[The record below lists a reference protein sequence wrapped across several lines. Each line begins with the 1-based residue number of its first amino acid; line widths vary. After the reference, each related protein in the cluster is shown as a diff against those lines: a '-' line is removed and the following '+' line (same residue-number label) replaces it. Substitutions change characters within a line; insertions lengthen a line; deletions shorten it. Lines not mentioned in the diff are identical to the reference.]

1 MFLADKASDD
11 GSGIWC
17 SKGTIQRHTELGE
30 TTVKRTI
37 REFLK
42 EGILVETGERG
53 CKNGFTVVYRIDLAK
68 VKALELTGEPNTKTG
83 ATVDPVQTGPGT
95 GARVAGVPGPQWP
108 PNHSKTIQKPPT
120 RACAATANEETANEE
135 AEKVLSAYPPDRVR
149 GKADSLRRVR
159 EALESGTKFEDMLQ
173 AVKAYATESAGFTRS
188 KVCFSDNWF
197 KSERWRVYVEDIA
210 KRDEETNAKRAKLL
224 EGFAEWVTDCHPLC
238 RHISPGQIGA
248 MLAAELVTR
257 EQIQAEGLR

>member
-1 MFLADKASDD
+1 M
-11 GSGIWC
+11 
-17 SKGTIQRHTELGE
+17 
-30 TTVKRTI
+30 
-37 REFLK
+37 
-42 EGILVETGERG
+42 
-53 CKNGFTVVYRIDLAK
+53 
-68 VKALELTGEPNTKTG
+68 
-83 ATVDPVQTGPGT
+83 
-95 GARVAGVPGPQWP
+95 
-108 PNHSKTIQKPPT
+108 
-120 RACAATANEETANEE
+120 RACAATANEE

-224 EGFAEWVTDCHPLC
+224 EGLAEWVTDCHPLC
-238 RHISPGQIGA
+238 RHISQGQIDA

-257 EQIQAEGLR
+257 KQIQAAGLR